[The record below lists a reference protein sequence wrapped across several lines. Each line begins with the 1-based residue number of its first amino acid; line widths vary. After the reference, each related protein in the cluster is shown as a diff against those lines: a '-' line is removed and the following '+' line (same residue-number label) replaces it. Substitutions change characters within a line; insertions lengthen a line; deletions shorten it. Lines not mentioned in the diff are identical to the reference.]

1 MTSLVDMISTL
12 ATPIKKKNEKESE
25 KLSENEEEP
34 REAIRLI
41 DYDDS
46 LDHDTYISL
55 FDAKGKSNEG
65 LFDRKEWI
73 ILRE

>member
-46 LDHDTYISL
+46 LDHDMYISL

-65 LFDRKEWI
+65 LFDRKE
-73 ILRE
+73 